1 MDMRSMASLYGD
13 ARSAAMEEGE
23 GAVREPAFSLPAGLP
38 DERTL
43 QLLLL
48 EGAFGTSAFWT
59 SVTGTNPPDRIF

>member
-23 GAVREPAFSLPAGLP
+23 GAVRESDFSLPAGLP

-48 EGAFGTSAFWT
+48 
-59 SVTGTNPPDRIF
+59 VHV